1 MAVEALDTLLII
13 FSTVLPL
20 ALVNLTLSLV
30 VVSKSVKAVPS
41 PVELLILSTIFF
53 KLLPPRAPEFFE

>member
-1 MAVEALDTLLII
+1 MIV

>member
-1 MAVEALDTLLII
+1 LAVEALDTLLII

-41 PVELLILSTIFF
+41 PVELLILSTIFWR
-53 KLLPPRAPEFFE
+53 LLPPRAPEFFE